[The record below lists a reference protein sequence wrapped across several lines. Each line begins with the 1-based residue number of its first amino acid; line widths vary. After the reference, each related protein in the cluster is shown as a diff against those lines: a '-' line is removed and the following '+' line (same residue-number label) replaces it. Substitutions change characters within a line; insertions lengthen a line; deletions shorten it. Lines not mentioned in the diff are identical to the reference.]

1 MHVFG
6 AFELD
11 IPPGTPDD
19 LGSIR
24 VALLR
29 YVRARTDVS
38 SSPRSAHP
46 SKKWRGSSIPC
57 RTNWTRSAKEPAE
70 PSKLPNDWKW
80 SYLEAHKSHAG
91 AVNLK
96 KALRIRTIQERQAWE
111 RVS

>member
-11 IPPGTPDD
+11 IRPGTPDD
-19 LGSIR
+19 PASVR

-38 SSPRSAHP
+38 SSLGRAHP
-46 SKKWRGSSIPC
+46 SRKWRDNPIPC

-70 PSKLPNDWKW
+70 PSKLPND
-80 SYLEAHKSHAG
+80 
-91 AVNLK
+91 
-96 KALRIRTIQERQAWE
+96 
-111 RVS
+111 